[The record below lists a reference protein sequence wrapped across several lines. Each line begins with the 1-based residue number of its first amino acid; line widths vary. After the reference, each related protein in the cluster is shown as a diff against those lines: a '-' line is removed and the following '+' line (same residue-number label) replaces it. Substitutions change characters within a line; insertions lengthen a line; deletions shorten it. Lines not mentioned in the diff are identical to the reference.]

1 LHGQIHERISWRLS
15 QLHDAVHLL
24 DAVEVLH
31 DLFVLGKDR
40 GQLPLDLP
48 TNLALVFLQE
58 IRCYGL
64 LCIGLKSFLEGVTL
78 LGL

>member
-1 LHGQIHERISWRLS
+1 LHGQIHKRISWRLS

-24 DAVEVLH
+24 DAIEVLH
-31 DLFVLGKDR
+31 DLLVFREDR
-40 GQLPLDLP
+40 GQLTLDLP
-48 TNLALVFLQE
+48 TNLALVLLQE

-64 LCIGLKSFLEGVTL
+64 LGIGLESFLEGVTL

>member
-1 LHGQIHERISWRLS
+1 MHGQIHERISWWLS

-31 DLFVLGKDR
+31 DLLVLGEYR

-48 TNLALVFLQE
+48 TNLALVLLQE
-58 IRCYGL
+58 ILCYGL
-64 LCIGLKSFLEGVTL
+64 LGIGLESFLEGVTL